1 MRSKTLALGAALCMG
16 LVVARAQSPTTPMAP
31 PAPTTELRP
40 LTLDEALRQAS
51 AASPVLRAKQAQLS
65 AVEGAQADAAAF
77 FRSNPEI
84 STSGTRREVPQTG
97 AGSDRYRE
105 WNAGISQAIEIGGQ
119 RGHRREATTAAAA
132 ALNAE
137 VIDVERQV
145 RAEVSERFYK
155 VLALQQRVELEGR
168 AVSLFETTAEAVQ
181 KRRAAGEDTRLDANV
196 ASVEAERARNQLA
209 VAQEQLLDARSDLAA
224 KLQLL
229 PQTLPLA
236 MGELAIGT
244 RTVGLPELIEAAT
257 MHPRVRAL
265 AERERAADARVR
277 LERANRYPD
286 ITAGV
291 SIGREGPGTGRERL
305 TTFSVSVPLPFF
317 NRNQGPIGQA
327 LTDRSQAELDRQTT
341 TRDLH
346 GNVIAL
352 FAKLASLEARVRR
365 LQESVLPAL
374 EDNQQLSQRSR
385 RAGQIGLLELI
396 VVNRQALDA
405 RRDLIDAMTEYH
417 AARIALELAAGP
429 SLQGIPRNDHRQE

>member
-1 MRSKTLALGAALCMG
+1 MRSKTLAIGAALCMG
-16 LVVARAQSPTTPMAP
+16 LVAAKAQSLTMSVAP
-31 PAPTTELRP
+31 LAPATELRP

-51 AASPVLRAKQAQLS
+51 VASPILRAKQAQLA
-65 AVEGAQADAAAF
+65 AVQGAQADAAAF
-77 FRSNPEI
+77 FRLNPEL
-84 STSGTRREVPQTG
+84 SASGTRREVPQTA

-105 WNAGISQAIEIGGQ
+105 WNAGFSQPIEIAGQ
-119 RGHRREATTAAAA
+119 RGYRREATAAAAA

-137 VIDVERQV
+137 IADAERQA
-145 RAEVSERFYK
+145 RAEVAERFYR
-155 VLALQQRVELEGR
+155 VLALQQRVELEAR
-168 AVSLFETTAEAVQ
+168 AVSLFETTADAVQ

-224 KLQLL
+224 KLQLS
-229 PQTLPLA
+229 PQTLPQA
-236 MGELAIGT
+236 TGELTLGP
-244 RTVGLPELIEAAT
+244 RTLDLAELVEAAAAN
-257 MHPRVRAL
+257 PRLRAL
-265 AERERAADARVR
+265 AERENAADARVR

-291 SIGREGPGTGRERL
+291 SVGREGPGTGRERL

-317 NRNQGPIGQA
+317 NRNQAAIGQA
-327 LTDRSQAELDRQTT
+327 LTDRTQAELDRQTT
-341 TRDLH
+341 SRDLR
-346 GNVIAL
+346 GSVTAL

-374 EDNQQLSQRSR
+374 EDNQTLSQRSR

-405 RRDLIDAMTEYH
+405 RRDLIDALTEYL
-417 AARIALELAAGP
+417 AVRVALELAAGRP
-429 SLQGIPRNDHRQE
+429 LQGNPQ